1 MSLEPE
7 GQLQDILRD
16 IRSIRVAGTNQIKNP
31 HQFVLLLTLVDI
43 LESNPNAEN
52 RFHFAA
58 ELQSRFLGTWRKYL
72 NAEPAYAADA
82 LQFPYYHLSSSGLWI
97 LTPRPEARERFQTY
111 ADKNNEMR
119 FTARRIRETIEYGSL
134 REDLISALRDQ
145 GARNTIRKVL
155 IELIAKATSNS
166 PQGHSVPSRS
176 RFEHEGHA
184 IQIILERLQSAQLG
198 SAVGNFEVFDAN
210 TNDYYECDLIVV
222 CAFGV
227 FVTELK
233 HWTGRIQVAPR
244 SWLINGSQHRPD
256 PHASNR
262 FKCKVLRGIYR
273 HSFNIFPDLWF
284 ESVVVLTNPE
294 AEVTDDSPTKTDQH
308 NPTFASINRF
318 IDFLRYRQTQA
329 TGPLLNFEQI
339 KAVVAKFESL
349 RVRDHVKGYNFPG
362 YEVVERLTQ
371 REDLVEL
378 IVRPTEGRRRNLQ
391 RFRAFCP
398 PLNVK
403 PDDRARFLRKANNT
417 LDALAKAG
425 EHPNLLRVWNV
436 PNEFG
441 HVIEG
446 SEWSE
451 EGTLADLLDR
461 SPGGVSWEEA
471 LPLVRGMLE
480 GLVVVHKQAVIHRM
494 LKPENVLLCGVV
506 PRLMNFD
513 LAYQL
518 EENHVTVIPDV
529 SLITPNPYI
538 APEVYLKREP
548 SEATDLFSVGVI
560 LFELLTGRTPFKAS
574 ADLATTGGLLQDAHF
589 KGLPKTI
596 PDIALQ
602 VIRTLVQ
609 TEPDKRFQRAEEV
622 LELLAPV
629 KAVEQTPLPSN
640 RELGQG
646 ETYDLFQI
654 EALHARGGHS
664 QIYRAIRGS
673 QQERVA
679 LKVFN
684 ADVSQ
689 DRARAELRAAQA
701 IDSPYAERV
710 ESLGHWRGERFF
722 LAMNLVDGPS
732 LRQEIQA
739 KRLPVAE
746 RFVEVAQALLQAVR
760 QLHGRTVDGKPAALL
775 HNDIKPDNI
784 LLRAENHP
792 VLIDF
797 GVASAPGVATYVGT
811 EGYVAPDLRN
821 GADLEFCPNGDL
833 FALGVTL
840 FEWLYG
846 VTPYETTIVG
856 ASCRDVSNRRDQPL
870 PLPLH
875 QWLVE
880 AVATTKAKRFAS
892 ADDMLQSLTQAWV
905 AARTPALSPE
915 PLPVPEPTPIE
926 TTVPEVILGGGG
938 SCGGKEDIGGVFSGN
953 PFLAYL
959 NSLHNTTGSNE
970 NALAEAQARSRYFT
984 VIHVRSAV
992 AEFARKQITGSE
1004 RRHILLTGHAGD
1016 GKSTIGLELFK
1027 TLKGLPMERPL
1038 DVPWKAVEEIHLPG
1052 KPPITMVKD
1061 MSELSAA
1068 DRLSILTRACSNTPE
1083 RLFIISNTGTLLE
1096 TFRAMTKG
1104 AGQWSELE
1112 HSLLEALSANPP
1124 SSLTRSAGIFDVV
1137 NLVQVDNLNTA
1148 LDIFQRMLDEKA
1160 WGPCLSQPCQQACP
1174 VYRNV
1179 RLLREN
1185 WPLIRERVG
1194 AVYRRLFEY
1203 GDRLTLRQMTAHL
1216 AYAITSGLSCQ
1227 DVFGH
1232 SLQPISRPITD
1243 FLFFNRFWGEGA
1255 TGFDDRSL
1263 QLKAVRALKRVGVG
1277 RQLLPTLE
1285 RKLWM
1290 RDEDEPLP
1298 TIPTDLQP
1306 VFLSLR
1312 QLGRKLA
1319 HVEGMQPDQGRA
1331 QTRRLLFFFGQ
1342 FQQPEV
1348 AREYLA
1354 TFLNSRMLPEFAAW
1368 QSAGGKISNIDRD
1381 RLLKNVLHVLQEHF
1395 AGLHLPEEV
1404 SSLDGDL
1411 YITLNRRGREIR
1423 QSAQVVLARL
1433 SRSDFKLQLVE
1444 KAWPGVSC
1452 RFELL
1457 LTESHTGK
1465 QLKLELPFL
1474 DFVMQ
1479 RHTGDIASS
1488 IKAGYLDRLER
1499 FKAQLLNSHGG
1510 SADQEMMLVRLQ
1522 TNHRFATQKFA
1533 LNDGVLEVL

>member
-1 MSLEPE
+1 VEK
-7 GQLQDILRD
+7 
-16 IRSIRVAGTNQIKNP
+16 SI
-31 HQFVLLLTLVDI
+31 
-43 LESNPNAEN
+43 
-52 RFHFAA
+52 
-58 ELQSRFLGTWRKYL
+58 
-72 NAEPAYAADA
+72 
-82 LQFPYYHLSSSGLWI
+82 
-97 LTPRPEARERFQTY
+97 
-111 ADKNNEMR
+111 
-119 FTARRIRETIEYGSL
+119 
-134 REDLISALRDQ
+134 
-145 GARNTIRKVL
+145 
-155 IELIAKATSNS
+155 SNS
-166 PQGHSVPSRS
+166 PDIPSVPSTS
-176 RFEHEGHA
+176 RFEHERQA
-184 IQIILERLQSAQLG
+184 IEMIRQRILSAQLG
-198 SAVGNFEVFDAN
+198 STIENFEVFDAN

-273 HSFNIFPDLWF
+273 HSFNTLPDLWF
-284 ESVVVLTNPE
+284 ESVVVLTNPV
-294 AEVTDDSPTKTDQH
+294 AEVTNDSPAETDQH
-308 NPTFASINRF
+308 NPTFASIDRF
-318 IDFLRYRQTQA
+318 IDFLRYRQAQNA
-329 TGPLLNFEQI
+329 GPLLNSEQI
-339 KAVVAKFESL
+339 KVVVAKFEGL

-371 REDLVEL
+371 RDDLVEL

-391 RFRAFCP
+391 RFRVFCP
-398 PLNVK
+398 PINIK
-403 PDDRARFLRKANNT
+403 AEDRAHFLRKANNT

-436 PNEFG
+436 PNEYG

-461 SPGGVSWEEA
+461 SPSGVSWEKA
-471 LPLVRGMLE
+471 LPLVRGILE
-480 GLVVVHKQAVIHRM
+480 GLVVMHKQAVIHRM

-529 SLITPNPYI
+529 SLIKPNPYT
-538 APEVYLKREP
+538 APEVYLKQEP

-560 LFELLTGRTPFKAS
+560 LFELLAGRTPFKAS
-574 ADLATTGGLLQDAHF
+574 ADLAITGGHLQDAHL
-589 KGLPKTI
+589 KDLPKTI
-596 PDIALQ
+596 PDIGVQ
-602 VIRTLVQ
+602 VIQTLVQ
-609 TEPDKRFQRAEEV
+609 TQPDRRFQRAEEV
-622 LELLAPV
+622 LELLIPV

-640 RELGQG
+640 RELAQG

-689 DRARAELRAAQA
+689 DRARAELRAAQS

-722 LAMNLVDGPS
+722 LAMNLIEGPS

-739 KRLPVAE
+739 NKLPAVE

-760 QLHGRTVDGKPAALL
+760 QLHGRTVDGNPAALL

-797 GVASAPGVATYVGT
+797 GVASPPGIATYVGT

-821 GADLEFCPNGDL
+821 GADLEFCPSGDL

-846 VTPYETTIVG
+846 ITPYETPIVG
-856 ASCRDVSNRRDQPL
+856 APCHDVSNVREQPV
-870 PLPLH
+870 PVSIH
-875 QWLVE
+875 QWL
-880 AVATTKAKRFAS
+880 AQSVATSRTKRFVS
-892 ADDMLQSLTQAWV
+892 ADEMRDALTQTWT
-905 AARTPALSPE
+905 AARTPVAVPAPQSAPM
-915 PLPVPEPTPIE
+915 PVPIE
-926 TTVPEVILGGGG
+926 TVVPEVILGGG
-938 SCGGKEDIGGVFSGN
+938 SCGGEISVGEVFSGN

-970 NALAEAQARSRYFT
+970 NALAEAQARSRFFA

-992 AEFARKQITGSE
+992 AAFARKQITGPE
-1004 RRHILLTGHAGD
+1004 RRHIILTGHAGD

-1027 TLKGLPMERPL
+1027 TLKGLPMEKPL
-1038 DVPWKAVEEIHLPG
+1038 DVAWKAVEEIHFPG
-1052 KPPITMVKD
+1052 QPPITMVKD

-1068 DRLSILTRACSNTPE
+1068 DRLGILNRACTKNDE
-1083 RLFIISNTGTLLE
+1083 RFFIISNTGTLLE
-1096 TFRAMTKG
+1096 TFRAMTKD
-1104 AGQWSELE
+1104 AGQWSDLE
-1112 HSLLEALSANPP
+1112 HSLLEALSTKPP
-1124 SSLTRSAGIFDVV
+1124 SLLTRSAGIFDVV
-1137 NLVQVDNLNTA
+1137 NLVQVDNLNIA

-1174 VYRNV
+1174 IYRNV

-1232 SLQPISRPITD
+1232 AQQPISRPITD

-1255 TGFDDRSL
+1255 TGFDDRCL
-1263 QLKAVRALKRVGVG
+1263 QLKAIRALKRVGVG
-1277 RQLLPTLE
+1277 RQLVPSLE

-1290 RDEDEPLP
+1290 RGEDEPLP
-1298 TIPTDLQP
+1298 TIPDDLQP
-1306 VFLSLR
+1306 VFVSLR

-1342 FQQPEV
+1342 FQQQEMV
-1348 AREYLA
+1348 REYLA
-1354 TFLNSRMLPEFAAW
+1354 AFLNSRMLPEFAAW
-1368 QSAGGKISNIDRD
+1368 QNARGKISNIDRD

-1404 SSLDGDL
+1404 NSLDGDL

-1433 SRSDFKLQLVE
+1433 NRSDFKLQLVE

-1457 LTESHTGK
+1457 LTESHSGK

-1479 RHTGDIASS
+1479 RHSGDIASS
-1488 IKAGYLDRLER
+1488 IQAGYLDRLER
-1499 FKAQLLNSHGG
+1499 FKAQLLASHSG

-1533 LNDGVLEVL
+1533 LNNGVLEVL

>member
-1 MSLEPE
+1 MSAFPE
-7 GQLQDILRD
+7 AHLQKILAD
-16 IRSIRVAGTNQIKNP
+16 IRKIRVAGTKQTKSP
-31 HQFVLLLTLVDI
+31 HQFVLLLTLVDY
-43 LESNPNAEN
+43 LHSNPTAEN
-52 RFHFAA
+52 RFYFGN
-58 ELQSRFLGTWRKYL
+58 ELQSRFLATWSKYL
-72 NAEPAYAADA
+72 NGEPAYAANA
-82 LQFPYYHLSSSGLWI
+82 LDYPYYHLSSSGLWL
-97 LTPRPEARERFQTY
+97 LTPKPEAKEKFQTY
-111 ADKNNEMR
+111 ADTKNEMR
-119 FTARRIRETIEYGSL
+119 FTARRIRETIEFGSL
-134 REDLISALRDQ
+134 REDLNSALRDQ
-145 GARNTIRKVL
+145 DARNTIRKAL
-155 IELIAKATSNS
+155 IELAAKATSNS
-166 PQGHSVPSRS
+166 PEILSVPSTS
-176 RFEHEGHA
+176 RFEHEGQA
-184 IQIILERLQSAQLG
+184 IQMILERLQSAQLG
-198 SAVGNFEVFDAN
+198 AAVGNFEVFDAN

-244 SWLINGSQHRPD
+244 NWLINGTQHRPD

-273 HSFNIFPDLWF
+273 HAFNTLPDLWF
-284 ESVVVLTNPE
+284 ESVVVLTNSV
-294 AEVTDDSPTKTDQH
+294 AEVTNDSPTKTDQH

-318 IDFLRYRQTQA
+318 IDFLRYRQSQA
-329 TGPLLNFEQI
+329 NGPLLNSEQV

-349 RVRDHVKGYNFPG
+349 RVRDHVKGYSFPG

-391 RFRAFCP
+391 RFRAFYP
-398 PLNVK
+398 PLK
-403 PDDRARFLRKANNT
+403 ATADDRVRFLRKSNNT

-436 PNEFG
+436 PNEYG

-451 EGTLADLLDR
+451 EGTLTDLLDR
-461 SPGGVSWEEA
+461 SPSGVSWEQA
-471 LPLVRGMLE
+471 LPLVRGILE

-494 LKPENVLLCGVV
+494 LMPENVLLCGVV

-529 SLITPNPYI
+529 SLIKPNPYI

-548 SEATDLFSVGVI
+548 GEATDLFSVGVI
-560 LFELLTGRTPFKAS
+560 LFELLAGRTPFKAS
-574 ADLATTGGLLQDAHF
+574 ADLATTGGHLQDSQF

-609 TEPDKRFQRAEEV
+609 TEPDKRFQRAEDV
-622 LELLAPV
+622 LELLAPA

-654 EALHARGGHS
+654 EALHAQGGHS

-673 QQERVA
+673 QQEHVA

-722 LAMNLVDGPS
+722 LAMNLVEGAS

-739 KRLPVAE
+739 KKFPVAE
-746 RFVEVAQALLQAVR
+746 RFVEIAQALLQAVR
-760 QLHGRTVDGKPAALL
+760 QLHGRTMDNKPAPLL

-821 GADLEFCPNGDL
+821 GADLEFCPSGDL

-840 FEWLYG
+840 FEWVYG

-856 ASCRDVSNRRDQPL
+856 APCRDVSNLRKPPL
-870 PLPLH
+870 PSPLH
-875 QWLVE
+875 HWLVQ
-880 AVATTKAKRFAS
+880 AVATTKTKRFAS

-905 AARTPALSPE
+905 AARTPISPPE
-915 PLPVPEPTPIE
+915 PQPIPEPAAIE
-926 TTVPEVILGGGG
+926 TTVPEVILGSAISRDGEEGV
-938 SCGGKEDIGGVFSGN
+938 SEVFSGN

-970 NALAEAQARSRYFT
+970 NALAEAQARSRFFT

-992 AEFARKQITGSE
+992 AAFAHKRITGPD

-1016 GKSTIGLELFK
+1016 GKSTIALELFK
-1027 TLKGLPMERPL
+1027 TLKGFPMEAPL
-1038 DVPWKAVEEIHLPG
+1038 EVPWKAVEEICLPG

-1068 DRLSILTRACSNTPE
+1068 DRLSILSRACSNTPE
-1083 RLFIISNTGTLLE
+1083 RFFIISNTGTLLE
-1096 TFRAMTKG
+1096 SFRAMTKD

-1124 SSLTRSAGIFDVV
+1124 SLLTQSAGIFDVV
-1137 NLVQVDNLNTA
+1137 NLVQVDNLNIA

-1160 WGPCLSQPCQQACP
+1160 WGPCMSQPCQKACP

-1185 WPLIRERVG
+1185 WALIRERVG

-1216 AYAITSGLSCQ
+1216 AYAITSGLTCQ

-1232 SLQPISRPITD
+1232 ALQPISRPITD

-1255 TGFDDRSL
+1255 AEFDDRSL

-1290 RDEDEPLP
+1290 RDENEPIP

-1306 VFLSLR
+1306 VLLSLR

-1319 HVEGMQPDQGRA
+1319 HIEGMQPDQGRA
-1331 QTRRLLFFFGQ
+1331 QIRRLLFFFGQ
-1342 FQQPEV
+1342 FHQPEV

-1368 QSAGGKISNIDRD
+1368 QNTGGKISNIDRD

-1404 SSLDGDL
+1404 NSLDGDL

-1457 LTESHTGK
+1457 LTESHSGK

-1488 IKAGYLDRLER
+1488 IQAGYLDRLER
-1499 FKAQLLNSHGG
+1499 FKAQLLASHGG
-1510 SADQEMMLVRLQ
+1510 PADQEMMLVRLQ

>member
-1 MSLEPE
+1 MSA
-7 GQLQDILRD
+7 DI
-16 IRSIRVAGTNQIKNP
+16 V
-31 HQFVLLLTLVDI
+31 
-43 LESNPNAEN
+43 
-52 RFHFAA
+52 
-58 ELQSRFLGTWRKYL
+58 
-72 NAEPAYAADA
+72 
-82 LQFPYYHLSSSGLWI
+82 
-97 LTPRPEARERFQTY
+97 
-111 ADKNNEMR
+111 
-119 FTARRIRETIEYGSL
+119 
-134 REDLISALRDQ
+134 
-145 GARNTIRKVL
+145 
-155 IELIAKATSNS
+155 
-166 PQGHSVPSRS
+166 SVPSRS
-176 RFEHEGHA
+176 RFEHERLT
-184 IQIILERLQSAQLG
+184 IQMIIDRLQSAKLG
-198 SAVGNFEVFDAN
+198 TPIENYEVFDQN
-210 TNDYYECDLIVV
+210 SNDYYECDLIVV
-222 CAFGV
+222 CPFGV
-227 FVTELK
+227 FVSELK
-233 HWTGRIQVAPR
+233 HWTGRIQIAPR
-244 SWLINGSQHRPD
+244 TWLINGSQHRPD

-273 HSFNIFPDLWF
+273 HSFNTLPDLWF
-284 ESVVVLTNPE
+284 ESVVVLTNSE
-294 AEVTDDSPTKTDQH
+294 AEVTNGSPTKTDQH
-308 NPTFASINRF
+308 NPTFSSIDRF
-318 IDFLRYRQTQA
+318 IDFLRYRQAQSTA
-329 TGPLLNFEQI
+329 PTLNAEQI

-349 RVRDHVKGYNFPG
+349 RVRDHVKGYSFPG

-391 RFRAFCP
+391 RFRVFYP
-398 PLNVK
+398 PLNAK
-403 PDDRARFLRKANNT
+403 PTDRALFFRKANNT

-425 EHPNLLRVWNV
+425 EHPNLLRVSSV
-436 PNEFG
+436 PNDYG

-451 EGTLADLLDR
+451 EGTLADLLDCL
-461 SPGGVSWEEA
+461 PDGMPWEQA
-471 LPLVRGMLE
+471 LPLVRGILE

-494 LKPENVLLCGVV
+494 LKPENVLLCGTV

-529 SLITPNPYI
+529 SLIKPNPYT
-538 APEVYLKREP
+538 APEVYLKQEP
-548 SEATDLFSVGVI
+548 CEATDLFSVGVI
-560 LFELLTGRTPFKAS
+560 LYELLVGRPPLKAS
-574 ADLATTGGLLQDAHF
+574 TDLAATGGQLVDSQIR
-589 KGLPKTI
+589 GLPNTI

-609 TEPDKRFQRAEEV
+609 TEPHKRFQRAEKV
-622 LELLAPV
+622 LELLVPA

-640 RELGQG
+640 RELSQG

-654 EALHARGGHS
+654 EALHAYGGHS
-664 QIYRAIRGS
+664 QIYRAIRGC

-679 LKVFN
+679 LKIFN

-710 ESLGHWRGERFF
+710 EYLGHWRAERFF
-722 LAMNLVDGPS
+722 LAMNLVEGPS
-732 LRQEIQA
+732 LRQEIQGKKFPA
-739 KRLPVAE
+739 VE
-746 RFVEVAQALLQAVR
+746 RFIEVAQALLQAVR
-760 QLHGRTVDGKPAALL
+760 QLHGRMVDGKASPLL

-797 GVASAPGVATYVGT
+797 GVASVPGIATYVGT
-811 EGYVAPDLRN
+811 EGYVAPDLLN
-821 GADLEFCPNGDL
+821 GADLEFCPSGDL

-846 VTPYETTIVG
+846 VAPYETPMVG
-856 ASCRDVSNRRDQPL
+856 APCRDVTKLRDHLLPVPL
-870 PLPLH
+870 QH
-875 QWLVE
+875 WFAQ
-880 AVATTKAKRFAS
+880 AVATTKANRFVT

-905 AARTPALSPE
+905 AARTPAPARETQPPPESPS
-915 PLPVPEPTPIE
+915 IE

-938 SCGGKEDIGGVFSGN
+938 SCGNATDLGGVFLGN
-953 PFLAYL
+953 PFIAYL
-959 NSLHNTTGSNE
+959 NSLHNMTGSNE
-970 NALAEAQARSRYFT
+970 NALAEAQAHSRFFP
-984 VIHVRSAV
+984 VIHVRSVV
-992 AEFARKQITGSE
+992 AEFARKQITGTE
-1004 RRHILLTGHAGD
+1004 RRHIILTGHAGD

-1027 TLKGLPMERPL
+1027 TLKGLPMEKPL
-1038 DVPWKAVEEIHLPG
+1038 DVPWKAVEEIHCAD
-1052 KPPITMVKD
+1052 KPPITMIKD

-1068 DRLSILTRACSNTPE
+1068 ERLSILIRACENNTE
-1083 RLFIISNTGTLLE
+1083 RFFIISNTGTLLE
-1096 TFRAMTKG
+1096 TFRAMTQN

-1112 HSLLEALSANPP
+1112 HGLLDALSTKPP
-1124 SSLTRSAGIFDVV
+1124 SSFSHSSGHFDVV

-1160 WGPCLSQPCQQACP
+1160 WEPCLSQPCQQACP
-1174 VYRNV
+1174 IYRNV
-1179 RLLREN
+1179 RLLRDN

-1194 AVYRRLFEY
+1194 LVYRRLFEY

-1227 DVFGH
+1227 DVLGH

-1255 TGFDDRSL
+1255 TGSDDRCL
-1263 QLKAVRALKRVGVG
+1263 QLKAVRVLKRVGVG
-1277 RQLLPTLE
+1277 RQLVPPLE

-1290 RDEDEPLP
+1290 RGEDEPLP
-1298 TIPTDLQP
+1298 TIPPDLQP
-1306 VFLSLR
+1306 VFASLR

-1319 HVEGMQPDQGRA
+1319 PVEGLQPTQGRA
-1331 QTRRLLFFFGQ
+1331 QTRRMLFFFGQ
-1342 FQQPEV
+1342 FQQPEI
-1348 AREYLA
+1348 AREYIA

-1368 QSAGGKISNIDRD
+1368 QNTGGRISNIDRD

-1395 AGLHLPEEV
+1395 AGLHLPEEG
-1404 SSLDGDL
+1404 SSLDGEL

-1433 SRSDFKLQLVE
+1433 SRNAFRLQLVE
-1444 KAWPGVSC
+1444 KAWPGVTR

-1457 LTESHTGK
+1457 LTETNSGK

-1499 FKAQLLNSHGG
+1499 FKAQLLASHGG
-1510 SADQEMMLVRLQ
+1510 VVDQEMMLVRLQ
-1522 TNHRFATQKFA
+1522 TNHRFATQRFA
-1533 LNDGVLEVL
+1533 LNNGIMEVL

>member
-1 MSLEPE
+1 MSSFPE
-7 GQLQDILRD
+7 DNLQNILAD
-16 IRSIRVAGTNQIKNP
+16 IRKIRVAGTKQAKSP
-31 HQFVLLLTLVDI
+31 HQYVLLLTLADI
-43 LESNPNAEN
+43 LEADPTREN
-52 RFHFAA
+52 RFYFSS
-58 ELQSRFLGTWRKYL
+58 ELQSRFLATWRRYL
-72 NAEPAYAADA
+72 NAEPAYAANA
-82 LQFPYYHLSSSGLWI
+82 LDYPYYHLSSSGLWV
-97 LTPRPEARERFQTY
+97 LTPKLEAREKFETY
-111 ADKNNEMR
+111 ADTKNEMR
-119 FTARRIRETIEYGSL
+119 FTSRRIRESIEFASL
-134 REDLISALRDQ
+134 RGDLNAALRDQ
-145 GARNTIRKVL
+145 EARKTICGVL
-155 IELIAKATSNS
+155 VGLVEKATANS
-166 PQGHSVPSRS
+166 PDILSAPSTS
-176 RFEHEGHA
+176 RFEHERQA
-184 IQIILERLQSAQLG
+184 IEMIRQRLLSAQLG
-198 SAVGNFEVFDAN
+198 STIGNFEVFDAN
-210 TNDYYECDLIVV
+210 TNDYYECDVIVV

-244 SWLINGSQHRPD
+244 SWVINGSQHRPD
-256 PHASNR
+256 PHANNR

-273 HSFNIFPDLWF
+273 HSFNTLPDLWF
-284 ESVVVLTNPE
+284 ESVVVMTNPE
-294 AEVTDDSPTKTDQH
+294 AEVTNDSPAKTDQH
-308 NPTFASINRF
+308 NPTFPSIDRF
-318 IDFLRYRQTQA
+318 IDFLKYRQTQ
-329 TGPLLNFEQI
+329 TSGPLLNREQI
-339 KAVVAKFESL
+339 EAVVAKFESL

-391 RFRAFCP
+391 RFRAFYP
-398 PLNVK
+398 PLNVTA
-403 PDDRARFLRKANNT
+403 DNRARFLRRANNT
-417 LDALAKAG
+417 LDALAKTG

-436 PNEFG
+436 PNEYG

-461 SPGGVSWEEA
+461 SPNGLSWEQA
-471 LPLVRGMLE
+471 LHLVRGILE

-494 LKPENVLLCGVV
+494 LMPENVLLCGAV

-529 SLITPNPYI
+529 SLIKPNPYI
-538 APEVYLKREP
+538 APEVYLKQEP

-560 LFELLTGRTPFKAS
+560 LFELLAGRTPFKAS
-574 ADLATTGGLLQDAHF
+574 ADLATTGGQLQDAVL
-589 KGLPKTI
+589 KGLSKTI

-609 TEPDKRFQRAEEV
+609 TKPDKRFQRAEEV
-622 LELLAPV
+622 LEMLVPV
-629 KAVEQTPLPSN
+629 KAIEQTPLPSN
-640 RELGQG
+640 RELAQG
-646 ETYDLFQI
+646 ETYDLFKI

-689 DRARAELRAAQA
+689 DRARAELRAAQS

-722 LAMNLVDGPS
+722 LAMNLVEGPS

-739 KRLPVAE
+739 NKLPAVE

-760 QLHGRTVDGKPAALL
+760 QLHARTVDGNTAALL

-784 LLRAENHP
+784 LLRADNHP

-821 GADLEFCPNGDL
+821 GADLEFCPSGDL

-846 VTPYETTIVG
+846 VTPYETPIVG
-856 ASCRDVSNRRDQPL
+856 APCCDVSSLRDQPV
-870 PLPLH
+870 PVPVH
-875 QWLVE
+875 HWLAQ
-880 AVATTKAKRFAS
+880 AVATTKAKRFVS
-892 ADDMLQSLTQAWV
+892 ADDMLQSLTQACV
-905 AARTPALSPE
+905 TARTQVPSLE
-915 PLPVPEPTPIE
+915 PQPVPELTPIE

-938 SCGGKEDIGGVFSGN
+938 SCGGEISVSRAFAGN

-970 NALAEAQARSRYFT
+970 NALAEAQARSRFFA

-992 AEFARKQITGSE
+992 AAFAREQITGRE
-1004 RRHILLTGHAGD
+1004 RRHLILTGHAGD

-1027 TLKGLPMERPL
+1027 TLKGLPMEKPL
-1038 DVPWKAVEEIHLPG
+1038 DAPWKAVEEIQLAGQPR
-1052 KPPITMVKD
+1052 ITMVKD

-1068 DRLSILTRACSNTPE
+1068 DRLGILNRACSKNNE
-1083 RLFIISNTGTLLE
+1083 RFFIISNTGTLLE
-1096 TFRAMTKG
+1096 TFRAMTKD
-1104 AGQWSELE
+1104 AGQWSDLE
-1112 HSLLEALSANPP
+1112 HSILEALATKPP
-1124 SSLTRSAGIFDVV
+1124 SLLSRSAGIFDVV
-1137 NLVQVDNLNTA
+1137 NLVQVDNLNLA

-1160 WGPCLSQPCQQACP
+1160 WSPCLSQPCQKACP
-1174 VYRNV
+1174 IYRNV

-1227 DVFGH
+1227 DVFGQAQ
-1232 SLQPISRPITD
+1232 QPISRPITD

-1255 TGFDDRSL
+1255 TGFDDRCL
-1263 QLKAVRALKRVGVG
+1263 QLKAVRALKRVGVS
-1277 RQLLPTLE
+1277 RQLTPTLE

-1290 RDEDEPLP
+1290 RGEDEPLP
-1298 TIPTDLQP
+1298 AIPDDLQP
-1306 VFLSLR
+1306 VFVSLR
-1312 QLGRKLA
+1312 QLGRKLV

-1331 QTRRLLFFFGQ
+1331 QTRRLLFFFGR
-1342 FQQPEV
+1342 FQQPAM
-1348 AREYLA
+1348 AREYVA
-1354 TFLNSRMLPEFAAW
+1354 TFLNSRMLPEFATW
-1368 QSAGGKISNIDRD
+1368 QIAGGKISNIDRD

-1452 RFELL
+1452 RFDLL
-1457 LTESHTGK
+1457 LTESHSGK

-1479 RHTGDIASS
+1479 RHSGDIASS
-1488 IKAGYLDRLER
+1488 IQAGYLDRLER
-1499 FKAQLLNSHGG
+1499 FKAQLLASHTG
-1510 SADQEMMLVRLQ
+1510 ATDQEMMLVRLQ
-1522 TNHRFATQKFA
+1522 TNHRFATQTFA
-1533 LNDGVLEVL
+1533 LNNGVLEVL

>member
-1 MSLEPE
+1 MSSFSE
-7 GQLQDILRD
+7 GALQKLLAD
-16 IRSIRVAGTNQIKNP
+16 IRKIRVAGTKQARSP
-31 HQFVLLLTLVDI
+31 HQFVLLLTLADA
-43 LESNPNAEN
+43 LEANPTGEN
-52 RFHFAA
+52 RFYFGT
-58 ELQSRFLGTWRKYL
+58 ELQTSFLATWRKYL
-72 NAEPAYAADA
+72 NSEPVYPDNA
-82 LQFPYYHLSSSGLWI
+82 LDYPYYHLSSSGLWS
-97 LTPRPEARERFQTY
+97 LTPKPEAREKFQTY
-111 ADKNNEMR
+111 ADPKSEMR
-119 FTARRIRETIEYGSL
+119 FTARRIRETIEFGSL
-134 REDLISALRDQ
+134 REDLNAALRNNS
-145 GARNTIRKVL
+145 ARSSIRKL
-155 IELIAKATSNS
+155 LLELVEKANSNS
-166 PQGHSVPSRS
+166 PATLSVPSRS
-176 RFEHEGHA
+176 RFEHERQA
-184 IQIILERLQSAQLG
+184 IQVILERLQSAQLG
-198 SAVGNFEVFDAN
+198 TAIGNYELFDSV
-210 TNDYYECDLIVV
+210 TNDYYESDLIVV

-233 HWTGRIQVAPR
+233 HWTGRIQVGPR
-244 SWLINGSQHRPD
+244 TWLINGSQHRPD

-273 HSFNIFPDLWF
+273 HGFNTLPDLWF

-294 AEVTDDSPTKTDQH
+294 AEVISASPTKTDQH
-308 NPTFASINRF
+308 NPTFASIDRF
-318 IDFLRYRQTQA
+318 IDFLRYRQAQA
-329 TGPLLNFEQI
+329 TGPVLNSEQI

-349 RVRDHVKGYNFPG
+349 RVRDHVKGYSFPG

-391 RFRAFCP
+391 RFRAFYP
-398 PLNVK
+398 PLNVSA
-403 PDDRARFLRKANNT
+403 DDRTRFLRKANNT

-425 EHPNLLRVWNV
+425 DHPNLLRVWSV
-436 PNEFG
+436 PNDYG

-461 SPGGVSWEEA
+461 SSNGLPWEQA
-471 LPLVRGMLE
+471 LPLIRGILE
-480 GLVVVHKQAVIHRM
+480 GLVAVHKQAVIHRM

-529 SLITPNPYI
+529 SLIKPNPYT
-538 APEVYLKREP
+538 APEVYLKQEP

-560 LFELLTGRTPFKAS
+560 LFELLAGRTPLKAS
-574 ADLATTGGLLQDAHF
+574 ADLAATGGQLRDSQL
-589 KGLPKTI
+589 KGLSQTI

-622 LELLAPV
+622 LELLVSV
-629 KAVEQTPLPSN
+629 KTVEQPSLPSN

-654 EALHARGGHS
+654 EALHAQGGHS

-722 LAMNLVDGPS
+722 LAMNLVEGPS
-732 LRQEIQA
+732 LRQEIIE
-739 KRLPVAE
+739 KKLPAVQ

-760 QLHGRTVDGKPAALL
+760 QLHGRTVDGKAAALL

-784 LLRAENHP
+784 LLRGENHP

-821 GADLEFCPNGDL
+821 GADLEFCPSGDL

-840 FEWLYG
+840 FEWFYG
-846 VTPYETTIVG
+846 VTPYETPIVG
-856 ASCRDVSNRRDQPL
+856 APCRDVSNLRDHPL
-870 PLPLH
+870 PAPIFH
-875 QWLVE
+875 WLVQ
-880 AVATTKAKRFAS
+880 AVATTKAKRFAN
-892 ADDMLQSLTQAWV
+892 ANDMLEVLTQAWV
-905 AARTPALSPE
+905 QARTLVPPPE
-915 PLPVPEPTPIE
+915 PQPVPEPPKIE
-926 TTVPEVILGGGG
+926 TLVPEVILGGGG
-938 SCGGKEDIGGVFSGN
+938 SCGGEMGVDGALSGN

-970 NALAEAQARSRYFT
+970 NALAEAQARSRFFA

-1004 RRHILLTGHAGD
+1004 RRHIILTGHAGD
-1016 GKSTIGLELFK
+1016 GKSTIALELFK
-1027 TLKGLPMERPL
+1027 TLKGLPMEKPL
-1038 DVPWKAVEEIHLPG
+1038 EVPWKAVEEIHLAD

-1061 MSELSAA
+1061 MSELCAA
-1068 DRLSILTRACSNTPE
+1068 DRLSILTRACSNDAE
-1083 RLFIISNTGTLLE
+1083 RFFIISNTGTLLE
-1096 TFRAMTKG
+1096 TFRAMTQD

-1112 HSLLEALSANPP
+1112 HTLLEALSAKPP
-1124 SSLTRSAGIFDVV
+1124 SLLTRSAGTFDVV
-1137 NLVQVDNLNTA
+1137 NLVQVDNLNTT
-1148 LDIFQRMLDEKA
+1148 LDIFHRMLDEEA
-1160 WGPCLSQPCQQACP
+1160 WGPCLSQTCQQACP
-1174 VYRNV
+1174 IYRNV

-1194 AVYRRLFEY
+1194 SVYRRLFEY

-1232 SLQPISRPITD
+1232 TLQPISRPITD
-1243 FLFFNRFWGEGA
+1243 FFFFNRFWGEGA
-1255 TGFDDRSL
+1255 AGFDDRCL

-1277 RQLLPTLE
+1277 RQLVPSLE

-1290 RDEDEPLP
+1290 RGEDEPLP
-1298 TIPTDLQP
+1298 TIPADLQP
-1306 VFLSLR
+1306 VFASLR
-1312 QLGRKLA
+1312 QLGRRLT
-1319 HVEGMQPDQGRA
+1319 HVEGLQPDHGRA
-1331 QTRRLLFFFGQ
+1331 QARRLLFFFCQ
-1342 FQQPEV
+1342 FQQPDI
-1348 AREYLA
+1348 AREYIA
-1354 TFLNSRMLPEFAAW
+1354 AFLNSRMLPEFAAW
-1368 QSAGGKISNIDRD
+1368 QNAGGKISNIDRD
-1381 RLLKNVLHVLQEHF
+1381 RLLRNVLHVLQEHF

-1444 KAWPGVSC
+1444 RAWSGVSC
-1452 RFELL
+1452 QFELL
-1457 LTESHTGK
+1457 LTESHSGQ

-1488 IKAGYLDRLER
+1488 IQAGYLDRLER
-1499 FKAQLLNSHGG
+1499 FKAQLLASHGA

>member
-1 MSLEPE
+1 MNTDEF
-7 GQLQDILRD
+7 LQELNRLADDPITTKPHK
-16 IRSIRVAGTNQIKNP
+16 IVAVLAVLQGIK
-31 HQFVLLLTLVDI
+31 QGKFK
-43 LESNPNAEN
+43 EN
-52 RFHFAA
+52 RFYFDTTFRQLFSIIFGKYAA
-58 ELQSRFLGTWRKYL
+58 PGDRDRPINPFFHLRSSSFWKLAPVPGMESALPRIDTVGGAGALNRLVAYAYLEQQLYRDLLDCNQLDRAVGAVETILERWVTSRDSVPSAETQPGSSAAGDISRFPHEAQSL
-72 NAEPAYAADA
+72 NA
-82 LQFPYYHLSSSGLWI
+82 I
-97 LTPRPEARERFQTY
+97 C
-111 ADKNNEMR
+111 
-119 FTARRIRETIEYGSL
+119 GSL
-134 REDLISALRDQ
+134 RS
-145 GARNTIRKVL
+145 
-155 IELIAKATSNS
+155 
-166 PQGHSVPSRS
+166 
-176 RFEHEGHA
+176 
-184 IQIILERLQSAQLG
+184 LG
-198 SAVGNFEVFDAN
+198 LGGYVAAFEVYDKQ

-273 HSFNIFPDLWF
+273 HSFNTFPDLWF

-294 AEVTDDSPTKTDQH
+294 AEVINDSPTKTDQH

-318 IDFLRYRQTQA
+318 IDFLRYRQSQSV
-329 TGPLLNFEQI
+329 GPLLNAEQI
-339 KAVVAKFESL
+339 RAVVAKFESL
-349 RVRDHVKGYNFPG
+349 RVRDHVKGYSFPG

-391 RFRAFCP
+391 RFRVFCP
-398 PLNVK
+398 PISVK
-403 PDDRARFLRKANNT
+403 ADDRARFLRKANNT
-417 LDALAKAG
+417 LDALAKTG

-436 PNEFG
+436 PNEYG

-461 SPGGVSWEEA
+461 SASGVSWEQA
-471 LPLVRGMLE
+471 LPLVLGILE
-480 GLVVVHKQAVIHRM
+480 GLVVVHGQAVIHRM
-494 LKPENVLLCGVV
+494 LKPENVLLCGGI

-513 LAYQL
+513 LAYHL
-518 EENHVTVIPDV
+518 EEHHSTVIPDV
-529 SLITPNPYI
+529 SLIKPNPYI
-538 APEVYLKREP
+538 APEVYLKQEP

-560 LFELLTGRTPFKAS
+560 IYELLAGRAPFKAS
-574 ADLATTGGLLQDAHF
+574 ADLANTGGQLQDAQF
-589 KGLPKTI
+589 KGLPTTI
-596 PDIALQ
+596 PDIVLQ
-602 VIRTLVQ
+602 VIQTLVQ

-622 LELLAPV
+622 LELLLPV
-629 KAVEQTPLPSN
+629 KSVEQSPLPSN

-679 LKVFN
+679 LKIFN

-689 DRARAELRAAQA
+689 DRARAELQAARA

-722 LAMNLVDGPS
+722 LAMNLVEGPS

-739 KRLPVAE
+739 KKLPVVE
-746 RFVEVAQALLQAVR
+746 RFVEVAQALLKAVR
-760 QLHGRTVDGKPAALL
+760 QLHGRIVDGKPAALL

-797 GVASAPGVATYVGT
+797 GVASVPGVGTYVGT

-821 GADLEFCPNGDL
+821 GADLEFCPSGDL

-846 VTPYETTIVG
+846 VTPYETPIVG
-856 ASCRDVSNRRDQPL
+856 APCRDVSSLRDEPL
-870 PLPLH
+870 LLPVH
-875 QWLVE
+875 HWLAQ
-880 AVATTKAKRFAS
+880 AVATTKAKRFVS
-892 ADDMLQSLTQAWV
+892 ADEMLQSLTQAWV
-905 AARTPALSPE
+905 ETRTPVPSPE
-915 PLPVPEPTPIE
+915 PLPAPAPALIE
-926 TTVPEVILGGGG
+926 STVPEVILGGGG
-938 SCGGKEDIGGVFSGN
+938 TCGGEKGVDGAFLGN
-953 PFLAYL
+953 PFIAYL

-970 NALAEAQARSRYFT
+970 NALAEAQARSRFFA
-984 VIHVRSAV
+984 VIHVHSAV

-1004 RRHILLTGHAGD
+1004 RRHIILTGHAGD

-1027 TLKGLPMERPL
+1027 TLKGLPMEKPL
-1038 DVPWKAVEEIHLPG
+1038 DVPWKAVEQIHLAG
-1052 KPPITMVKD
+1052 KPSITMVKD
-1061 MSELSAA
+1061 MSELGAA
-1068 DRLSILTRACSNTPE
+1068 DRLDILNRACSQNDE
-1083 RLFIISNTGTLLE
+1083 RFFIISNTGTLLE
-1096 TFRAMTKG
+1096 TFRAMTKD
-1104 AGQWSELE
+1104 AGQWSDLE
-1112 HSLLEALSANPP
+1112 HSLLEALSTKPP
-1124 SSLTRSAGIFDVV
+1124 SLLTRYEGIFDVV
-1137 NLVQVDNLNTA
+1137 NLVQVDNLNIA
-1148 LDIFQRMLDEKA
+1148 LDIFQRMLDETA
-1160 WGPCLSQPCQQACP
+1160 WKPCLSQPCQKACP
-1174 VYRNV
+1174 INRNV

-1194 AVYRRLFEY
+1194 SVYRRLFEY

-1232 SLQPISRPITD
+1232 AQQPISRPITD

-1255 TGFDDRSL
+1255 TGFDERCL
-1263 QLKAVRALKRVGVG
+1263 QLKAIRALKRVGVG
-1277 RQLLPTLE
+1277 RQLVPTLE

-1290 RDEDEPLP
+1290 RDEDDPLP
-1298 TIPTDLQP
+1298 TIPADLQP
-1306 VFLSLR
+1306 VFVSLR

-1319 HVEGMQPDQGRA
+1319 YVEGVKPDQGRA

-1342 FQQPEV
+1342 FQQPEMV
-1348 AREYLA
+1348 REYLA
-1354 TFLNSRMLPEFAAW
+1354 AYLNSRMLPEFAAW
-1368 QSAGGKISNIDRD
+1368 QNDGGKISNIDRD

-1457 LTESHTGK
+1457 LTESHSGK

-1488 IKAGYLDRLER
+1488 IQAGYLDRLER
-1499 FKAQLLNSHGG
+1499 FKAQLLASRGG

-1522 TNHRFATQKFA
+1522 TNHRFATQTFA
-1533 LNDGVLEVL
+1533 LNNGVLEVL